1 MDVEVAPGQW
11 LPLLISGLDEG
22 TLHASSS
29 HTQVTSAAPEPL
41 WVLLTHETLD
51 SSSVDVGGSLGDA
64 FMLTQPSDLR
74 LK

>member
-29 HTQVTSAAPEPL
+29 HTQVRSPEPL
-41 WVLLTHETLD
+41 WVLLTRGTLD